1 MGRFLSLSYTQNT
14 LKIHKVW
21 RSDHR
26 MSEEGRM
33 VVVVNPRFLTELVR
47 KTVVPYE
54 MLEE

>member
-1 MGRFLSLSYTQNT
+1 
-14 LKIHKVW
+14 
-21 RSDHR
+21 